1 MPRQR
6 LYPLTAY
13 PELRTNGVVDPA
25 GNISVPTEAMK
36 AAIFGTPP
44 KNEQNRTRYG
54 RSLTLDRIENAL
66 RNAQNGYMRDLTDM
80 ARETVSLD
88 PHLGSVLTKRINAV
102 ASLDYEIR
110 EAEGP
115 GVDKKL
121 AKDYAEFVREQ
132 LLMVP
137 RFKQRIK
144 QLAWGLFDGRAALEI
159 QWVQRAMTTAGGVSG
174 NWRAADLAWIHPRRL
189 QFGPER
195 ELRIAD
201 DAASYA
207 FAPVG
212 VALRDVA
219 NGYKFV
225 QFTPQLFGD
234 YPELEGLAPRC
245 LYWSFFKR
253 FGARERM
260 ILLELFGKPWRI
272 VKVAEDSN
280 AGDPDLM
287 AAEAIVDQLGGVSTA
302 RLPRGVDLDV
312 VKTDPGS
319 GSIHADVIAES
330 DKQISKLVLGQTG
343 TTDAMPGALG
353 GGNQALVMK
362 DEQLLLA
369 QGDADLLGEAIEDGL
384 TDAIIGINFGNE
396 ALLHAPRFV
405 LKAES
410 EPDRAANTARLMSAL
425 NLGLSVSVDEAYEIT
440 GFRKPAGGE
449 AIIKMVDMP
458 NGMGGNQR
466 VPAIT
471 VTQKELDDAG
481 VAIDDAAIAAGE
493 DLPPIVPGTLAPAP
507 EAADTGTPAAP
518 AIELGVSDLSTIFT
532 VNEGRASQGAGPLM
546 LPGGGKDP
554 DGDLTIAEFR
564 AKREAKGATIGE
576 GEGTVASPA
585 PPTPPAVPPA
595 PGSPPPGDGNPPSA
609 GPGEPDGAKPP
620 APADGK
626 PPVDPA
632 VKAIADALGLADEE
646 VQKASDALLSNCYA
660 SMTGAAHVHTHECSH
675 PNAAVKISLEKN
687 RQPDTVYGTLETLID
702 KGVKEG
708 ARVTTKWSD
717 TFVAAVRGETNAAR
731 IQRKLQQTFEH
742 LDTGSFARTIE
753 RRLTHSAMTGSLD
766 SQWEDENEQGIA
778 VEPFAEP
785 ASAKASRVKLAS
797 DDTKPSFTGMP
808 YADALS
814 YFKSKKPVPK
824 TVFEKLSA
832 AAKARSF
839 TVAGLASEHAL
850 QIAQSELGNAIVN
863 GTPLKDFAAALAT
876 RFEAA
881 GFTSL
886 NPSHVETVF
895 RTNLV
900 GAYNVGRKA
909 EMSTPTAL
917 AMRPYWVIRTVKD
930 DRQRDTHGAV
940 DGWVL
945 RATDPF
951 WKNVGGPPWGFN
963 CRCRLSTIRESKL
976 GGRTV
981 RSGAEIRGL
990 PDKGFEPGTL

>member
-13 PELRTNGVVDPA
+13 PELRTNGVVDPT

-36 AAIFGTPP
+36 AALFGIPP
-44 KNEQNRTRYG
+44 RNEQNRTRYG

-132 LLMVP
+132 LLMIP

-159 QWVQRAMTTAGGVSG
+159 QWVQRSMTTAGGISG
-174 NWRAADLAWIHPRRL
+174 NWRAGDLAWIHPRRL

-201 DAASYA
+201 DSSSYA

-212 VALRDVA
+212 IALRDVA
-219 NGYKFV
+219 DGYKFV

-272 VKVAEDSN
+272 VSVDEDSN
-280 AGDPDLM
+280 AGDPDLQ
-287 AAEAIVDQLGGVSTA
+287 AAETIVDQLGGAQTA
-302 RLPRGVDLDV
+302 RLPRGVNLDV

-319 GSIHADVIAES
+319 GQIHADVIAES

-353 GGNQALVMK
+353 GGNQALIMK
-362 DEQLLLA
+362 DEQLLIA
-369 QGDADLLGEAIEDGL
+369 QGDAELLGEAIEDGL
-384 TDAIIGINFGNE
+384 TDSIIGLNFGVE

-405 LKAES
+405 MKAEA
-410 EPDRAANTARLMSAL
+410 PQDRAANTARLMSAL

-440 GFRKPAGGE
+440 GFRKPAAGD

-466 VPAIT
+466 IAAIS
-471 VTQKELDDAG
+471 VTQKELDDSG
-481 VAIDDAAIAAGE
+481 RAIDDAEIAAGL
-493 DLPPIVPGTLAPAP
+493 DLPALP
-507 EAADTGTPAAP
+507 TGTPAPAGSAP
-518 AIELGVSDLSTIFT
+518 ERFDIELGDSDLGIIFT
-532 VNEGRASQGAGPLM
+532 VNEGRASKGAGPLM
-546 LPGGGKDP
+546 LPDGTEDP
-554 DGDLTIAEFR
+554 DGYLPIEEFKQ
-564 AKREAKGATIGE
+564 KRGAKGTVVGE
-576 GEGTVASPA
+576 GEGTVASP
-585 PPTPPAVPPA
+585 VPPA
-595 PGSPPPGDGNPPSA
+595 PAPAPVPPGGTPPTPGNAPPA
-609 GPGEPDGAKPP
+609 GPGEPEGAKPP
-620 APADGK
+620 ATGAKPA
-626 PPVDPA
+626 VDPA
-632 VKAIADALGLADEE
+632 VKAIADALGLADDE
-646 VQKASDALLSNCYA
+646 VQKASDALLSNCYSA
-660 SMTGAAHVHTHECSH
+660 MLGAAHVHTDECAH
-675 PNAAVKISLEKN
+675 PNAAVRLTLEKN
-687 RQPDTVYGTLETLID
+687 RQPDSVYGTLETLID

-708 ARVTTKWSD
+708 ARVTSKWAD
-717 TFVAAVRGETNAAR
+717 TFVAAVRGETNAAK
-731 IQRKLQQTFEH
+731 IQRKLQQTFDR

-753 RRLTHSAMTGSLD
+753 RRLTHSAMTGTLD
-766 SQWEDENEQGIA
+766 SQWEDLNEQGIA
-778 VEPFAEP
+778 PEPFPEP
-785 ASAKASRVKLAS
+785 ESATASRARLAV
-797 DDTKPSFTGMP
+797 DTKPSFTGMP

-814 YFKSKKPVPK
+814 YFKSKTPVPK
-824 TVFEKLSA
+824 TIFEKLSA

-850 QIAQSELGNAIVN
+850 SIAQSELGNAIAN
-863 GTPLKDFAAALAT
+863 GTSLKDFASALST
-876 RFEAA
+876 RFESA
-881 GFTSL
+881 GFTAL

-900 GAYNVGRKA
+900 SAYNVGRKA
-909 EMSTPTAL
+909 EMSQPDAL
-917 AMRPYWVIRTVKD
+917 KMRPYWVIRTVKD

-951 WKNVGGPPWGFN
+951 WKNAGGPPWGFN

-976 GGRTV
+976 GDRTV

-990 PDKGFEPGTL
+990 PDKGFEPGGL

>member
-36 AAIFGTPP
+36 AALFGKPP
-44 KNEQNRTRYG
+44 INEQNRTRYG

-132 LLMVP
+132 LLMIP

-159 QWVQRAMTTAGGVSG
+159 QWVQRSMTTAGGISG
-174 NWRAADLAWIHPRRL
+174 NWRAGDLAWIHPRRL

-272 VKVAEDSN
+272 VSVDEDSN
-280 AGDPDLM
+280 AGEPDLL
-287 AAEAIVDQLGGVSTA
+287 AAETIVDQLGGAQTA
-302 RLPRGVDLDV
+302 RLPRGVNLDV

-319 GSIHADVIAES
+319 GQIHADVIAES

-384 TDAIIGINFGNE
+384 TDSIIGINFGVE

-405 LKAES
+405 LKAEA
-410 EPDRAANTARLMSAL
+410 PQDRAANTARLMQAL

-471 VTQKELDDAG
+471 VTQKELDEAGQAIEDAN
-481 VAIDDAAIAAGE
+481 IAAGL
-493 DLPPIVPGTLAPAP
+493 DLPPVGAPAP
-507 EAADTGTPAAP
+507 TAPEPGAPAASDVP

-564 AKREAKGATIGE
+564 AKREAKQGIIGE
-576 GEGTVASPA
+576 GEGTAASPV
-585 PPTPPAVPPA
+585 PPTPAPAPVPPGGTPPA
-595 PGSPPPGDGNPPSA
+595 PGSAPPA
-609 GPGEPDGAKPP
+609 GPGEPEGAKPP
-620 APADGK
+620 EAKPA
-626 PPVDPA
+626 VDPA

-646 VQKASDALLSNCYA
+646 VAKASDALLSNCYA
-660 SMTGAAHVHTHECSH
+660 AMTGAAHVHTDECSH
-675 PNAAVKISLEKN
+675 PNAAVKLSLERN

-708 ARVTTKWSD
+708 ARVTSKWAD
-717 TFVAAVRGETNAAR
+717 TFVAAVRGETNAAK
-731 IQRKLQQTFEH
+731 IQRKLQQTFDR

-753 RRLTHSAMTGSLD
+753 RRLTHSAMTGTLD
-766 SQWEDENEQGIA
+766 SQWEDLNEQGIA
-778 VEPFAEP
+778 PEPFPEP
-785 ASAKASRVKLAS
+785 EVTASRKAKLAS
-797 DDTKPSFTGMP
+797 DTKPSFTGMP

-814 YFKSKKPVPK
+814 YFKSKTPVPK
-824 TVFEKLSA
+824 TIFEKLSA

-850 QIAQSELGNAIVN
+850 SIAQSELGNAIAN
-863 GTPLKDFAAALAT
+863 GTSLKDFAAALAT
-876 RFEAA
+876 RFESA
-881 GFTSL
+881 GFTAL

-900 GAYNVGRKA
+900 SAYNVGRKA
-909 EMSTPTAL
+909 EMSQPDAL
-917 AMRPYWVIRTVKD
+917 KMRPYWVIRTVKD

-951 WKNVGGPPWGFN
+951 WKNTGGPPWGFN

-976 GGRTV
+976 GDRTV

-990 PDKGFEPGTL
+990 PDKDFEPGGL